1 MSRQPLVRSLAPL
14 VAIALCL
21 GSAPAAGQES
31 AAGTPKEGSL
41 DACIAAHES
50 GQEKRLAGRLL
61 DARKALSQ
69 CAAKQCP
76 REIATQCTQWLM
88 ELRGEIPSVVLV
100 VRDQQGRDRSDA
112 RVLLDGKDLG
122 RGWVGAS
129 LEVDPGK
136 HELRVEYGK
145 GASVDR
151 DFVATPGERRRRV
164 TVKVPG
170 LALGRR
176 APEKPLAS
184 DQPYLGYALL
194 GVGAV
199 ALGASA
205 VLWLSAKSDL
215 DGFKE
220 DCSPACD
227 PADVDAAERKAL
239 FSDIALAVGVVSAA
253 SGSYLV
259 ISHGSGT
266 PGDRGF
272 RVSATGRF

>member
-1 MSRQPLVRSLAPL
+1 MSRQPLVRSLAAFL
-14 VAIALCL
+14 VTALCL
-21 GSAPAAGQES
+21 GATPAAGQGSGASS
-31 AAGTPKEGSL
+31 AKSGSL

-50 GQEKRLAGRLL
+50 GQEKRLAGKLL

-69 CAAKQCP
+69 CAAAQCP
-76 REIATQCTQWLM
+76 REIANQCTQWMM

-122 RGWVGAS
+122 RGWVGAA

-136 HELRVEYGK
+136 HSLRVEYGQ
-145 GASVDR
+145 GASVDQ
-151 DFVATPGERRRRV
+151 DFVAVPGETRRKV

-170 LALGRR
+170 PVPQPPKRVPIQAES
-176 APEKPLAS
+176 P
-184 DQPYLGYALL
+184 PYLGYALL

-199 ALGASA
+199 ALGTSA

-220 DCSPACD
+220 DCSPACNQS
-227 PADVDAAERKAL
+227 DVDAAERKAL
-239 FSDIALAVGVVSAA
+239 FSDIALAVGLVSAA

-259 ISHGSGT
+259 LSHGSSA
-266 PGDRGF
+266 PGDQGF
-272 RVSATGRF
+272 RVSASGRF